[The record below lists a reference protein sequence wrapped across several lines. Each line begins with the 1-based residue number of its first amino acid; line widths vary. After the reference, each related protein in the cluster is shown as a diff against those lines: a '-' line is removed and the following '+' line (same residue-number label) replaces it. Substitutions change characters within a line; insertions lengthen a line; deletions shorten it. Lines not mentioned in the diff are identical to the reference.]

1 MKTKKRTKPTN
12 AEIGKVIGDITK
24 TQGGLIEWVEYLKK
38 RIDLVD
44 NTLGAYLDM
53 NKDGQNVEIEFEAK
67 CEPIASKWTFETELK
82 AGGFDLGPVKPWTTV
97 SNYHADSLKSLL
109 PNTNDYLI
117 HF

>member
-53 NKDGQNVEIEFEAK
+53 NKDGQKLAKHIENTIKEQK
-67 CEPIASKWTFETELK
+67 E
-82 AGGFDLGPVKPWTTV
+82 
-97 SNYHADSLKSLL
+97 KS
-109 PNTNDYLI
+109 DEEE
-117 HF
+117 

>member
-44 NTLGAYLDM
+44 NTLGAYLAM
-53 NKDGQNVEIEFEAK
+53 NKDGQKLAK
-67 CEPIASKWTFETELK
+67 HKENTIKEQKE
-82 AGGFDLGPVKPWTTV
+82 
-97 SNYHADSLKSLL
+97 KS
-109 PNTNDYLI
+109 DEEE
-117 HF
+117 